1 MLHEGYECCECCA
14 SDTHHHRRQYFV
26 KNTDYQLSARS
37 PLPAPPTPRQ
47 NNDKFKNDCPEGT
60 KNCACWMAKNKYG
73 GFMGPYAMTNVD
85 ANL

>member
-1 MLHEGYECCECCA
+1 MNAVNAVRPTPATTADNA
-14 SDTHHHRRQYFV
+14 SLLTINYPLAHPY
-26 KNTDYQLSARS
+26 
-37 PLPAPPTPRQ
+37 PLPQPPRQ
-47 NNDKFKNDCPEGT
+47 NKDKFKNDCPEGT